1 MSGCYSNNSCYFRE
15 SYGDGSY
22 SMGYFVED
30 VVQYDLVS
38 GDLQTNST
46 NGTVIFG

>member
-1 MSGCYSNNSCYFRE
+1 
-15 SYGDGSY
+15 
-22 SMGYFVED
+22 MGYFVED